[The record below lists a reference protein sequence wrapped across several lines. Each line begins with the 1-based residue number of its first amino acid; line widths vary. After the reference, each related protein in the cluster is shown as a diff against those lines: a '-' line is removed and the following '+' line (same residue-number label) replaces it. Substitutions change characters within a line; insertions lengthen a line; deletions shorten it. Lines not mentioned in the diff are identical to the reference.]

1 MCLRNSSIFFLILTV
16 TITGA
21 PLRGAKTVL
30 DTYQKQAT
38 GVSSKR
44 VKPGMWSNERRPN
57 FMQKKFPFKEW
68 DSHFSSLGSKRAPIA
83 LTEKRTKKRFKTK
96 TIEFPNKAVEIS
108 EWDGRLA
115 QLQRQAQISTDDTA
129 RKIADQRLYNK
140 AMQDARQYKDLGA
153 KLSLRDINRYQ
164 FRHNRSD
171 TAVPVR
177 QAGAG
182 Q

>member
-1 MCLRNSSIFFLILTV
+1 LS
-16 TITGA
+16 GA
-21 PLRGAKTVL
+21 TTVL
-30 DTYQKQAT
+30 DSYQKQAT

-44 VKPGMWSNERRPN
+44 VKPRMWSNDKRPN
-57 FMQKKFPFKEW
+57 LMQKKFPFKKW
-68 DSHFSSLGSKRAPIA
+68 DAHFSSLGSKRAPIA
-83 LTEKRTKKRFKTK
+83 LTEKREKKRFKTK
-96 TIEFPNKAVEIS
+96 IMEFPTKAVEIS